1 MNENPYR
8 MYCPFLDEIVDLKVL
23 SPEEEVALSN
33 KIFQRLRRK
42 KNISAS
48 EFRKDICS
56 HVVEEWPVLLQRI
69 VDVVFSTG
77 QSLPEKELIDR
88 YVMDLYYA
96 ILAVYNTL
104 DLDMMLSKLNSSKM
118 KEDWSEYLKKVM
130 LGLEDSE
137 EGELIQ
143 NSPESAPARKIK
155 NHKMPRT
162 VKDLNKLED
171 ALNKLVIG
179 QSEAVKATVDAIKLM
194 VTGLA
199 DFSTLFFVGP
209 TGNGKTRLAKVLSD
223 VYYKDR
229 FFKVNCGEYSSAH
242 EYAKLIGSPP
252 GYIGHTEKSVL
263 TEKAEISN
271 SWIFL
276 FDEIEKAH
284 PKFYDFLLNLMDE
297 GKITDSNGKVLD
309 FSKSIFIFTS
319 NKGMAEGRIGSS
331 RMGFSKEK
339 ITYDESKDGIKESIK
354 KSFSPE
360 FLNRIDKIILFN
372 QLNKEELIKV
382 AKLELNGVPVKKT
395 KELLNYLIENGYSE
409 EYGGRHLAKY
419 IKNNIAILVAN
430 AVLDEVVPKSG
441 NYYTCKIKDNKPY
454 IVEMEK

>member
-1 MNENPYR
+1 MHENPYR

-33 KIFQRLRRK
+33 KIFQRLKRK
-42 KNISAS
+42 KNLSAS

-69 VDVVFSTG
+69 IDVVFSTG
-77 QSLPEKELIDR
+77 QSLPEKELVDR

-104 DLDMMLSKLNSSKM
+104 DLDMMLSKLNTFRM

-130 LGLEDSE
+130 LGLDD
-137 EGELIQ
+137 EGMDASLTTTAMKK
-143 NSPESAPARKIK
+143 PKTP
-155 NHKMPRT
+155 KMPKT
-162 VKDLNKLED
+162 IKDLQKLEET
-171 ALNKLVIG
+171 LNKQVIG
-179 QSEAVKATVDAIKLM
+179 QQEAVKATVDAIKLM

-319 NKGMAEGRIGSS
+319 NKGMAEGKIGSS

-339 ITYDESKDGIKESIK
+339 ITYDESKDGIRESIK

-372 QLNKEELIKV
+372 QLNKEELVKV

-395 KELLNYLIENGYSE
+395 KELLTYLIENGYSE

-454 IVEMEK
+454 LIEMEK

>member
-1 MNENPYR
+1 MHENPYR

-33 KIFQRLRRK
+33 KLFQRLRK
-42 KNISAS
+42 QKNLSAS

-69 VDVVFSTG
+69 IDVVFSTG
-77 QSLPEKELIDR
+77 QSLPEKELVDR

-104 DLDMMLSKLNSSKM
+104 DLDMMLSKLNTFRM
-118 KEDWSEYLKKVM
+118 KEDWSDYLKKVM
-130 LGLEDSE
+130 LGLDDEDMDAS
-137 EGELIQ
+137 LTTTAMKK
-143 NSPESAPARKIK
+143 PKTP
-155 NHKMPRT
+155 KMPKNT
-162 VKDLNKLED
+162 KDLQKLEET
-171 ALNKLVIG
+171 LNKQVIG
-179 QSEAVKATVDAIKLM
+179 QQEAVKATVDAIKLM

-263 TEKAEISN
+263 TEKAELSN

-319 NKGMAEGRIGSS
+319 NKGMAEGKIGSS

-339 ITYDESKDGIKESIK
+339 ITYDESKDGIRESIK

-372 QLNKEELIKV
+372 QLNKEELVKV

-454 IVEMEK
+454 LIEMEK

>member
-8 MYCPFLDEIVDLKVL
+8 MYCAFLDEIVDLKVL
-23 SPEEEVALSN
+23 SPQEEVALSN
-33 KIFQRLRRK
+33 KLFQRLRK
-42 KNISAS
+42 QKNLSAS

-69 VDVVFSTG
+69 IDVVFSTG
-77 QSLPEKELIDR
+77 QSLPEKELVDR

-104 DLDMMLSKLNSSKM
+104 DLDMMLSKLNTFRM

-130 LGLEDSE
+130 LGLDDEDMDAS
-137 EGELIQ
+137 LTTTAMKK
-143 NSPESAPARKIK
+143 PKTP
-155 NHKMPRT
+155 KMPKNT
-162 VKDLNKLED
+162 KDLQKLED
-171 ALNKLVIG
+171 TLNKQVIG
-179 QSEAVKATVDAIKLM
+179 QQEAVKATVDAIKLM

-263 TEKAEISN
+263 TEKAELSN

-319 NKGMAEGRIGSS
+319 NKGMAEGKIGSS

-339 ITYDESKDGIKESIK
+339 ITYDESKDGIRESIK

-372 QLNKEELIKV
+372 QLNKEELVKV
-382 AKLELNGVPVKKT
+382 ARLELNGVPVKKT
-395 KELLNYLIENGYSE
+395 KELLTYLIENGYSE

-454 IVEMEK
+454 LIEMEK

>member
-33 KIFQRLRRK
+33 KIFNRLKR
-42 KNISAS
+42 NHLISAP

-56 HVVEEWPVLLQRI
+56 HVVEGWPVLLQRI
-69 VDVVFSTG
+69 IDVVFSTG
-77 QSLPEKELIDR
+77 QSMPEKELIDR

-104 DLDMMLSKLNSSKM
+104 DLDMMLSKLNTSRM
-118 KEDWSEYLKKVM
+118 KEDWSDYLKKVM
-130 LGLEDSE
+130 LGLEE
-137 EGELIQ
+137 EDDTPSQITT
-143 NSPESAPARKIK
+143 RKK
-155 NHKMPRT
+155 SKPPKMPRT
-162 VKDLNKLED
+162 VKDLKKLED
-171 ALNKLVIG
+171 ALNRLVIG
-179 QSEAVKATVDAIKLM
+179 QAEAVKATVDAIKLM

-223 VYYKDR
+223 IYYKDR

-252 GYIGHTEKSVL
+252 GYIGYTEKSVL

-276 FDEIEKAH
+276 FDEIDKAH

-331 RMGFSKEK
+331 RLGFGKEK
-339 ITYDESKDGIKESIK
+339 ITYKESKDGIKESIK
-354 KSFSPE
+354 RSFSPE

-382 AKLELNGVPVKKT
+382 ARLELNGIPVKKT

-430 AVLDEVVPKSG
+430 AVLDEVLPKSG
-441 NYYTCKIKDNKPY
+441 NYYTCKIKDNTPY

>member
-23 SPEEEVALSN
+23 SPEQEVALSN
-33 KIFQRLRRK
+33 KIFQRLKRQ

-48 EFRKDICS
+48 QFRKDICS
-56 HVVEEWPVLLQRI
+56 HVVEKWPTLLQRI
-69 VDVVFSTG
+69 IDVVFSTG
-77 QSLPEKELIDR
+77 QSLPEKDLIDR

-104 DLDMMLSKLNSSKM
+104 DLEMMLSKLNSSKM
-118 KEDWSEYLKKVM
+118 KEDWSDYLRKVM
-130 LGLEDSE
+130 LGLEE
-137 EGELIQ
+137 EDDP
-143 NSPESAPARKIK
+143 SPSPMKKIT
-155 NHKMPRT
+155 NRRMPRT
-162 VKDLNKLED
+162 VKDLQKLED

-223 VYYKDR
+223 IYYKDR

-263 TEKAEISN
+263 TEKAELSN

-284 PKFYDFLLNLMDE
+284 PKFYDFLLNLLDE
-297 GKITDSNGKVLD
+297 GKICDSNGKVLD

-331 RMGFSKEK
+331 RVGFGKEK
-339 ITYDESKDGIKESIK
+339 ITYEDSKDGIKESIK
-354 KSFSPE
+354 KSFNPE

-372 QLNKEELIKV
+372 QLNKEELVKV
-382 AKLELNGVPVKKT
+382 ARLELNGIPVKKT

-430 AVLDEVVPKSG
+430 AVLDEVLPKSG

>member
-1 MNENPYR
+1 MHENPYR

-33 KIFQRLRRK
+33 KIFQRLKRK
-42 KNISAS
+42 KNLSAS

-69 VDVVFSTG
+69 IDVVFSTG
-77 QSLPEKELIDR
+77 QSLPEKELVDR

-104 DLDMMLSKLNSSKM
+104 DLDMMLSKLNTFRM
-118 KEDWSEYLKKVM
+118 KEDWSDYLKKVM
-130 LGLEDSE
+130 LGLDDEDMDAS
-137 EGELIQ
+137 LTTTTMKK
-143 NSPESAPARKIK
+143 PKTP
-155 NHKMPRT
+155 KMPKNT
-162 VKDLNKLED
+162 KDLQKLEET
-171 ALNKLVIG
+171 LNKQVIG
-179 QSEAVKATVDAIKLM
+179 QQEAVKATVDAIKLM

-263 TEKAEISN
+263 TEKAELSN

-319 NKGMAEGRIGSS
+319 NKGMAEGKIGSS

-339 ITYDESKDGIKESIK
+339 ITYDESKDGIRESIK

-372 QLNKEELIKV
+372 QLNKEELVKV

-395 KELLNYLIENGYSE
+395 KELLTYLIENGYSE

-454 IVEMEK
+454 LIEMEK

>member
-33 KIFQRLRRK
+33 KIFQRLRK
-42 KNISAS
+42 HKNLSAS
-48 EFRKDICS
+48 EFRKDVCS
-56 HVVEEWPVLLQRI
+56 YVIEDWPVLLQRVI
-69 VDVVFSTG
+69 DVVFSTG
-77 QSLPEKELIDR
+77 QSLPEKELVDR

-104 DLDMMLSKLNSSKM
+104 DLDMMLSKLNTFRM

-130 LGLEDSE
+130 LGLDDEDMDAS
-137 EGELIQ
+137 LTTTTMKK
-143 NSPESAPARKIK
+143 PKTP
-155 NHKMPRT
+155 KMPKNT
-162 VKDLNKLED
+162 KDLQKLEET
-171 ALNKLVIG
+171 LNKQVIG
-179 QSEAVKATVDAIKLM
+179 QQEAVKATVDAIKLM

-309 FSKSIFIFTS
+309 FSKSIFIFAS
-319 NKGMAEGRIGSS
+319 NKGMAEGKIGSS

-339 ITYDESKDGIKESIK
+339 ITYDESKDGIRESIK

-372 QLNKEELIKV
+372 QLNKEELVKV

-395 KELLNYLIENGYSE
+395 KELLTYLIENGYSE

-454 IVEMEK
+454 LIEMEK